1 MTNNNLAPK
10 KSWLEV
16 STNMS
21 GIETG
26 SLPSLSFKNVN
37 YDAMLTKLGEFG
49 RFQKKALLW
58 LWLPAFVAGIVSF
71 FSFNKTTNP
80 SLLQVVVTSE
90 FSLAG
95 PDYDG
100 FYCADTSIC
109 SGNSTDRFGNV
120 VPNPKT
126 PDTSPRFPTPF
137 VRLAKEPNYFR

>member
-71 FSFNKTTNP
+71 FP
-80 SLLQVVVTSE
+80 STKPLIPV
-90 FSLAG
+90 
-95 PDYDG
+95 
-100 FYCADTSIC
+100 C
-109 SGNSTDRFGNV
+109 SRWW
-120 VPNPKT
+120 
-126 PDTSPRFPTPF
+126 
-137 VRLAKEPNYFR
+137 